1 MEMIEDD
8 DLTDDLD
15 VEANFKQNLKT
26 FANKVNKYLSSSSNM
41 DTILDNIGE
50 KLKLFVDKNVI
61 KQNINLIIQDSAYFN
76 DNNLSEFM
84 RVIKFL
90 NDELN

>member
-1 MEMIEDD
+1 MSEDD

-15 VEANFKQNLKT
+15 IEVNFKRSLKT

-61 KQNINLIIQDSAYFN
+61 KQNVNLILQESDYFN
-76 DNNLSEFM
+76 DNNLSEFTST
-84 RVIKFL
+84 L
-90 NDELN
+90 